1 MNTCWTHFE
10 WQTAKSPANRVF
22 AALLLFKSGRSI
34 SHISFL
40 SHLLWAGKAGW
51 NRWSRFR
58 DFKRSA
64 DNPIWICVAT
74 NLLIHIMPTLNK
86 LSVSFKKQEIDIVS
100 EQPLIQSAISQ
111 LEHFAQADGPCM
123 QLFSYAFTE
132 NILDLRNHFTWVV
145 KHRQT
150 HLNVR
155 CELSKAV
162 A

>member
-10 WQTAKSPANRVF
+10 RQTAKSPANWVF

-86 LSVSFKKQEIDIVS
+86 LTVSFKKQEIDIVS

-111 LEHFAQADGPCM
+111 LEHFA
-123 QLFSYAFTE
+123 FTE
-132 NILDLRNHFTWVV
+132 NILDLRNHFTWVY

-150 HLNVR
+150 HMNVR